1 MSLDR
6 DTVANIARLARVKI
20 ADGELDSLAG
30 ELSQILNWV
39 EQLNSVDTSGV
50 VPLVGVGTAMAP
62 LRQDLVNDGGQAEA
76 VVSNAPDAVGPYF
89 GVPKVIE

>member
-39 EQLNSVDTSGV
+39 EQLNSVDTKGV
-50 VPLVGVGTAMAP
+50 EPLVGVGTAMAP
-62 LRQDLVNDGGQAEA
+62 LRQDVVNDGGQADA

>member
-1 MSLDR
+1 MALDR
-6 DTVANIARLARVKI
+6 DTVADIARLARINV

-30 ELSQILNWV
+30 ELSQILSWV

-50 VPLVGVGTAMAP
+50 EPLVGVGTAMAP
-62 LRQDLVNDGGQAEA
+62 LRDDVVRDGGQAEA
-76 VVSNAPDAVGPYF
+76 VVRNAPDAVGPYF